1 MQICFLYLQAEDIT
15 LTIGE
20 AFDLAYRKF
29 LDTSGKD
36 LEAKK
41 QLMILQK
48 KVAFLEIMFLN
59 LILMF

>member
-1 MQICFLYLQAEDIT
+1 MILIYCIFLPFQAEDIT

-48 KVAFLEIMFLN
+48 KVYFS
-59 LILMF
+59 